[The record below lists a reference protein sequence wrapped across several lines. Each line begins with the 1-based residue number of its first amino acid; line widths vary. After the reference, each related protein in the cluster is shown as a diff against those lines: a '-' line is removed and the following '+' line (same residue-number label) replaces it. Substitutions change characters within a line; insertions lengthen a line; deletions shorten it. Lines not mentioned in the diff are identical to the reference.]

1 MGKKLASSRTAW
13 EIKKPRPRPTKPA
26 ASSPK
31 DRAKSRTSS
40 EGPSPT
46 SDTPRGMSAIAA
58 PLTPNKRM
66 SSAYDAATPLPRK
79 SGKAKKG
86 YSINNVMCSHTRKK

>member
-1 MGKKLASSRTAW
+1 MAKTAKELAKEALAKLNSRKIAKVKK
-13 EIKKPRPRPTKPA
+13 RPTPLT
-26 ASSPK
+26 PL
-31 DRAKSRTSS
+31 T
-40 EGPSPT
+40 PPPT
-46 SDTPRGMSAIAA
+46 MGMSAEAA

-66 SSAYDAATPLPRK
+66 GSAYDAATPLPRK